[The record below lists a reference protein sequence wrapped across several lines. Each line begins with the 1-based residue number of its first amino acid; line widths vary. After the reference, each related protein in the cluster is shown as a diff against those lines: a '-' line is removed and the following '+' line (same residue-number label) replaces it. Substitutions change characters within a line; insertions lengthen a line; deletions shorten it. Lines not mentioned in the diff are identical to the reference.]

1 MRIARR
7 RVAPPP
13 AARLSAPRVNATVV
27 ALKGAS
33 IIVITSARIVPA

>member
-7 RVAPPP
+7 CVAPRP
-13 AARLSAPRVNATVV
+13 AARRSAPRGNATVA

-33 IIVITSARIVPA
+33 IIVITSARIAPA

>member
-13 AARLSAPRVNATVV
+13 AGSRSAPRVNATVA

-33 IIVITSARIVPA
+33 IIVITSARIAPA

>member
-7 RVAPPP
+7 HAEWRHETH
-13 AARLSAPRVNATVV
+13 RSAPRANATAA

-33 IIVITSARIVPA
+33 IIVITSARIAPA